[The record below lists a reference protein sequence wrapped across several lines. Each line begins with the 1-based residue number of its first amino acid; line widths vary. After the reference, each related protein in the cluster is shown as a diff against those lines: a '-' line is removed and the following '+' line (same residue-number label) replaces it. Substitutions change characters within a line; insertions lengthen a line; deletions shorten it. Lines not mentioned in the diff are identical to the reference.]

1 MYICVCHS
9 VFGMALSGDVL
20 IRAAIN
26 SLWGT
31 YDNRPAN
38 SSDLSVQSS
47 SSCHQPP
54 CIGPVG
60 SRQHIPLQKI
70 FTYKV
75 LSELLTE
82 IQGAKN
88 SAKIMNIS
96 NRFYT
101 IIPYNFNTK
110 KPPLLDKKEVV
121 KLKVQM
127 VDKWLEIEVSYS
139 LLKDKAEEGSSK
151 DPNETSTPIE
161 HKADMEA

>member
-1 MYICVCHS
+1 MIIGQPTHQTCQCRLLVAATSHHVS
-9 VFGMALSGDVL
+9 V
-20 IRAAIN
+20 
-26 SLWGT
+26 T
-31 YDNRPAN
+31 YG
-38 SSDLSVQSS
+38 SVE
-47 SSCHQPP
+47 
-54 CIGPVG
+54 

-127 VDKWLEIEVSYS
+127 DKWLEIEVSYS

-151 DPNETSTPIE
+151 DPNETSTLIE
-161 HKADMEA
+161 SSTRQTWRRSSGCG